1 MLIKTNIETLKSK
14 YDYLF
19 LLSKDIDDNTVIST
33 LSSQVLP
40 STDDKLVLSSA
51 NGEELMKAKFFD
63 FVLEHLG
70 IHNTTLL
77 SKALDI
83 KGLKES
89 TLIDNLIVYEVSSN
103 NNTYYVMFFAKETI
117 LNFGDKKFINN
128 VWERFKNSSSLTME
142 ELDKLKEDIVY
153 LKSKYDINKLRL
165 TLNKMNQ
172 VSLLIENKEDYKVF
186 NKLYLLLNTVENGG
200 FYHG

>member
-1 MLIKTNIETLKSK
+1 M
-14 YDYLF
+14 
-19 LLSKDIDDNTVIST
+19 
-33 LSSQVLP
+33 
-40 STDDKLVLSSA
+40 
-51 NGEELMKAKFFD
+51 
-63 FVLEHLG
+63 
-70 IHNTTLL
+70 
-77 SKALDI
+77 
-83 KGLKES
+83 KES
-89 TLIDNLIVYEVSSN
+89 TLIDNLIVYEVSSS

-117 LNFGDKKFINN
+117 LNFDDKKFINN

-165 TLNKMNQ
+165 TLDKMNQ
-172 VSLLIENKEDYKVF
+172 VSLLINNKEDYKVF